1 MNRQILPP
9 FLLLFS
15 LFIVAC
21 GTLQISVEDTPT
33 PKATAAPEATGT
45 MPPATHTP
53 VASIPTPIL
62 PQVTVVPPTV
72 PSTVA
77 CPTATPTFAPPT
89 HTPAAAPGTPSP
101 AETHLEPQIFSF
113 KVIPTKVDP
122 GDTVTLTWEASG
134 DRAII
139 CPSARFVL
147 FTDQDC
153 RQVSLTG
160 ATTFTVTAEA
170 KGFQFINYLLQVEAQ
185 GVPTPAMSQVSVA
198 IKCHT
203 TWFFSNEPQ
212 AGICP
217 REPLRS
223 YAAAQRFERG
233 TMIWL
238 EQPGR
243 YIILSKAGV
252 DGPGEKTQFYYVN
265 DPLEIIRDTSADI
278 DPPED
283 LYAPVSGFGL
293 VWRGDV
299 SHSPGYRETLGW
311 ALAPEFGCEAILQC
325 DDALPSGG
333 RSWQTC
339 YLKGPDEEIIVLHP
353 LGRWYLLDE

>member
-1 MNRQILPP
+1 MNKKILPP
-9 FLLLFS
+9 LLLLLP

-21 GTLQISVEDTPT
+21 STLQISQDTPT
-33 PKATAAPEATGT
+33 PKATAASEATGT
-45 MPPATHTP
+45 MPPVTHTP
-53 VASIPTPIL
+53 AGSIPTPTL
-62 PQVTVVPPTV
+62 SQVTVPPTV
-72 PSTVA
+72 ASP
-77 CPTATPTFAPPT
+77 TPT
-89 HTPAAAPGTPSP
+89 PAVAPGTPSP

-113 KVIPTKVDP
+113 KAMPTKVDP
-122 GDTVTLTWEASG
+122 GDAVTLTWEASG
-134 DRAII
+134 DRAVI

-153 RQVSLTG
+153 RQVSLAG
-160 ATTFTVTAEA
+160 ATTFTVPVEA

-185 GVPTPAMSQVSVA
+185 GAPAPAVSQVSIA
-198 IKCHT
+198 LKCHT
-203 TWFFSNEPQ
+203 NWFFSDEPQ

-217 REPLRS
+217 REPFRS

-233 TMIWL
+233 IMIWL

-243 YIILSKAGV
+243 YIILSKAGM
-252 DGPGEKTQFYYVN
+252 DGQDEKTEVYYVN
-265 DPLEIIRDTSADI
+265 DPLEIVRDTSADI
-278 DPPED
+278 DPPEG

-311 ALAPEFGCEAILQC
+311 AIAPEFGYEAILQC
-325 DDALPSGG
+325 DNAFPSGG

-339 YLKGPDEEIIVLHP
+339 YLKGPDDEIIVLHP
-353 LGRWYLLDE
+353 LGGWYLLDEQGKH